1 MTTRESLAILAEW
14 PRHPHEPPHEL
25 TPEEIRELRAHAA
38 TERVATDQQRDGDR
52 ELACAANDWAAV
64 HRLRAL
70 GLLHYPGGS
79 CELLTEAGREVL
91 ERIEA
96 QS

>member
-1 MTTRESLAILAEW
+1 MTTRESLATLVEH
-14 PRHPHEPPHEL
+14 PSHPHEPPHEL

-52 ELACAANDWAAV
+52 ELACAANDWGAV
-64 HRLRAL
+64 HRLRTL
-70 GLLHYPGGS
+70 GLLRYPGGS

>member
-1 MTTRESLAILAEW
+1 MPSTVPWPDLPQGES
-14 PRHPHEPPHEL
+14 HEL
-25 TPEEIRELRAHAA
+25 SESEIRELRAHAA

-52 ELACAANDWAAV
+52 ELACAANDWGAV
-64 HRLRAL
+64 HRLRTL
-70 GLLHYPGGS
+70 GLLRYPGGS